1 MAVVATD
8 DGVPRLADSLAVEVT
23 VTDVNEAPEI
33 VAGSGVITYSENGTH
48 PVEPYG
54 AIDPEGDTPIT
65 WSLSGTDKGDFSIT
79 NTGQLQ
85 FRKTPDYERPADSGR
100 DNVYNVTVRASD
112 GSLTGAK
119 DVTVTVQHVNEAPT
133 VTGDDTLSYP
143 ENTATTR
150 VLDRY
155 TAADP
160 ARGQLTW
167 SLSGADADDFRID
180 LSGNMTFAEIPDY
193 ESPDDTGGNNE
204 YQLTVV
210 ATDDG
215 LPSQDGRF
223 DVTLSVTNLNEGP
236 EISRDSNAPGSL
248 PENTGTDLVLARCT
262 ATDPESQPLPS
273 PGGVSP
279 APTAATS

>member
-1 MAVVATD
+1 MQN
-8 DGVPRLADSLAVEVT
+8 
-23 VTDVNEAPEI
+23 VNEAPI
-33 VAGSGVITYSENGTH
+33 I
-48 PVEPYG
+48 
-54 AIDPEGDTPIT
+54 
-65 WSLSGTDKGDFSIT
+65 
-79 NTGQLQ
+79 
-85 FRKTPDYERPADSGR
+85 
-100 DNVYNVTVRASD
+100 
-112 GSLTGAK
+112 
-119 DVTVTVQHVNEAPT
+119 
-133 VTGDDTLSYP
+133 TGDATLSYP

-160 ARGQLTW
+160 ERGQLTW
-167 SLSGADADDFRID
+167 SLSGVDADDFRID
-180 LSGNMTFAEIPDY
+180 QSGNLTFDSIPDY

-262 ATDPESQPLPS
+262 PPTRRVQPLPS